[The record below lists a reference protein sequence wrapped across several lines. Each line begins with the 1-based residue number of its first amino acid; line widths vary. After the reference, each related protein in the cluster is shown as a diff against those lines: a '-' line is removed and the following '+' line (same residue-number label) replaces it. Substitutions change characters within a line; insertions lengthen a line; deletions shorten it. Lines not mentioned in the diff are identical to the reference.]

1 MNYPQKQCPRN
12 RVQRRGLKVAAFA
25 AFLLASTPGLAAD
38 VGLSIQIGQPGFY
51 GEIHLG
57 DTYPIPE
64 LVYPNPTIIY
74 TPPNVVHQ
82 PIYLHAPHKHIKN
95 WRRYCS
101 QYRACD
107 RPVYFVGE
115 QWYNDVYVPHYHQ
128 HGVPQHRHYDEPRH
142 LHHETDRHY
151 PERRHYDS
159 YRRYEHDRDH
169 DDRDDDR
176 HDKHRYR
183 DKHDDGHRDDYR
195 GKEHRHD
202 YRDKDHRYD
211 HKKHDSHDRGRGR
224 KHDD

>member
-1 MNYPQKQCPRN
+1 M
-12 RVQRRGLKVAAFA
+12 LKAAVLTTFMFTA
-25 AFLLASTPGLAAD
+25 TPGLTTD

-57 DTYPIPE
+57 DAYPLPE

-82 PIYLHAPHKHIKN
+82 PMYLHAPHRHIKN
-95 WRRYCS
+95 WRRYCI

-128 HGVPQHRHYDEPRH
+128 HGTLQHRHYDESRH
-142 LHHETDRHY
+142 LQYETDRHT
-151 PERRHYDS
+151 PERHRYDS
-159 YRRYEHDRDH
+159 YRRYDH
-169 DDRDDDR
+169 DYDDHDYDR
-176 HDKHRYR
+176 HEKRRHKDKHS
-183 DKHDDGHRDDYR
+183 DGHRGDYR
-195 GKEHRHD
+195 SKEHRQ
-202 YRDKDHRYD
+202 DHSDEERRYD
-211 HKKHDSHDRGRGR
+211 HKKHDNHDRGRGR